1 MKTIEIRLEESYI
14 DSVME
19 ILKSLKKDMIKE
31 ILVKDSS
38 DEMLDSHKEELS
50 RRARKYQDI
59 DKSQLMGLDE
69 LKNRIAKQI

>member
-19 ILKSLKKDMIKE
+19 ILKSLRKDMIKE
-31 ILVKDSS
+31 ILVKNSS
-38 DEMLDSHKEELS
+38 DEMLDSHKEELF

-59 DKSQLMGLDE
+59 DKSQLMGLDIRV
-69 LKNRIAKQI
+69 KPSQ